1 MGLVQRAAVLAILS
15 AFATAGVARCVPRI
29 VDAPPGIRRAPDP
42 FASPAH
48 QEAAV
53 AARRDFEV
61 VVRTYEESISDLSA
75 QRTGLAKRWTDAT
88 DAPARATVL
97 ADARTAVQRA
107 IIDDVF
113 PAWLG
118 TDWAFYGDSEV
129 PGEGSIACG
138 YFVSTVLRDAGF
150 KVARVNLAQQA
161 SSKIVR
167 TFATKGETTWFR
179 RKAALEVVKHVENQG
194 EGIYIVGLDY
204 HVGFLVYDGDDV
216 RMCHSSVL
224 WPGTVV
230 CEPAA
235 QAEAMQSL
243 VHVVG
248 PVLTDDV
255 LRRWLQGKAFPT
267 WTG

>member
-1 MGLVQRAAVLAILS
+1 MGLIQRAAVLAILS
-15 AFATAGVARCVPRI
+15 AMAVGGLARCVPR
-29 VDAPPGIRRAPDP
+29 VLDPAPGLRRLPNP
-42 FASPAH
+42 LASPAH

-53 AARRDFEV
+53 AAARDFEV
-61 VVRTYEESISDLSA
+61 VVRTYEESITDLRA
-75 QRTGLAKRWTDAT
+75 QRAGLAERWTDAT
-88 DAPARATVL
+88 RPEARATVL

-107 IIDDVF
+107 ILDDVF

-118 TDWAFYGDSEV
+118 TDWAFYGATEK

-150 KVARVNLAQQA
+150 KVARVDLAQQA

-167 TFATKGETTWFR
+167 TFATKGETVWFR
-179 RKAALEVVKHVENQG
+179 RRPALEVVKHVKDQG
-194 EGIYIVGLDY
+194 EGIYIVGLDH
-204 HVGFLVYDGDDV
+204 HVGFLVYDGEEV
-216 RMCHSSVL
+216 EMCHSSVL

-235 QAEAMQSL
+235 RAEAMQSL

-267 WTG
+267 WRG